1 MKGNDIY
8 SIKTMEFDLKVGDRV
23 RLDFDALAKLEGA
36 TPLHKMKTS
45 EKLGI
50 VVHIEPP
57 YVVVDWGIWAWP
69 QRIHHSVLIK
79 VP

>member
-1 MKGNDIY
+1 MG
-8 SIKTMEFDLKVGDRV
+8 FDLRVGDRV
-23 RLDFDALAKLEGA
+23 RLDFDALARLEGT
-36 TPLHKMKTS
+36 TPLRKMRPS

-50 VVHIEPP
+50 VVRVEPP

-69 QRIHHSVLIK
+69 HRLHYSVLIR